1 MNPKDF
7 IKMMQ
12 QHTPKQEDVPLVLI
26 DKFIEKCTSI
36 EGDFTLY
43 SLGQSISFKLQKSP
57 MISFEEQRIL
67 PLVLKRI
74 QEKLNKGEK

>member
-1 MNPKDF
+1 MNPQD
-7 IKMMQ
+7 IINMMQ
-12 QHTPKQEDVPLVLI
+12 GKQTLQEDVPIELI

-57 MISFEEQRIL
+57 MISFEEGRIL

>member
-12 QHTPKQEDVPLVLI
+12 QHTPKQEDVPLALI

-43 SLGQSISFKLQKSP
+43 SLGESISFKLQTSP
-57 MISFEEQRIL
+57 MISFEEERIL
-67 PLVLKRI
+67 PWVLKRI

>member
-7 IKMMQ
+7 IKMVQ
-12 QHTPKQEDVPLVLI
+12 QHTPKQEDVPVELI

-43 SLGQSISFKLQKSP
+43 SLGQSISFKLHKSP
-57 MISFEEQRIL
+57 MISFEEERIL